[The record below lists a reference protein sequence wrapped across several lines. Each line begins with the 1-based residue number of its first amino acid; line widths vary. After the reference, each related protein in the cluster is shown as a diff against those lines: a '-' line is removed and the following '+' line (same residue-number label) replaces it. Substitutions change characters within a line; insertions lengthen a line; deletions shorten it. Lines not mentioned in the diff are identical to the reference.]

1 MAYRE
6 HTVKQGDCI
15 SSIAFK
21 YGFFPDTIW
30 NDSKNSQLKQDRKDP
45 NILLSGDVVY
55 IRDKVEKEESCAAE
69 QRHRFQRKGV
79 PARFRLQL
87 LKGTE
92 PRSNTNFVLWIDG
105 AHKREGVTDADGVL
119 DVPIPP
125 DAQQGELYLDDD
137 GQTIRIN
144 FGKLDPLQVGD
155 GVAQRLY
162 NLGLLDKVDASKEEL
177 AVAIRFFQRTYGLK
191 PTGEADK
198 PTQEKLSEVH
208 DTSKTGQDKK
218 E

>member
-1 MAYRE
+1 MAGKKY
-6 HTVKQGDCI
+6 TVRQGDCI

-30 NDSKNSQLKQDRKDP
+30 NDSKNSKLKQDRKDP
-45 NILLSGDVVY
+45 NVLMHGDVVY
-55 IRDKVEKEESCAAE
+55 VREKEEKEESCAAE
-69 QRHRFQRKGV
+69 QRHRFRRKGT

-87 LKGTE
+87 LNGTE
-92 PRSNTNFVLWIDG
+92 PRSNNNFVLWIDG

-119 DVPIPP
+119 DVSIPP
-125 DAQQGELYLDDD
+125 DAQKGELYLDDN

-144 FGKLDPLQVGD
+144 FGKLDPVQESD

-162 NLGLLDKVDASKEEL
+162 NLGLLDKVDSPKEEL
-177 AVAIRFFQRTYGLK
+177 AVATRFFQRTYGLK

-198 PTQEKLSEVH
+198 PTQEKLNEVH
-208 DTSKTGQDKK
+208 DTNKTGQDKK